1 MIVGIIDTGIC
12 NTRSLQTALGKL
24 GVVCEII
31 KSGSNSQKF
40 DKLVL
45 PGVGAFDFAV
55 DNLHKR
61 NLWDFINKSVIKEKT
76 PFLGICLGM
85 QLLAETSEEGK
96 LNGLG
101 FIPGR
106 VKRIKPNC
114 VTGFKVPNV
123 GWSYTEPVSEYFIS
137 SYKDEVKLPRFYY
150 VHSYHFDCNNPN
162 HVAMQVQL
170 DRAYCAAVRS
180 NHIWGAQFH
189 PEKSHNYGLKF
200 LQLWL
205 DSK

>member
-12 NTRSLQTALGKL
+12 NTRSLQFALKKL
-24 GVVCEII
+24 GVASEII
-31 KSGSNSQKF
+31 NSGANTQQF

-45 PGVGAFDFAV
+45 PGVGAFDYAV
-55 DNLHKR
+55 DNLHKS
-61 NLWDFINKSVIKEKT
+61 NLWDYINKCVIEDRI

-96 LNGLG
+96 LDGFG

-106 VKRIKPNC
+106 VKKIKPSDT
-114 VTGFKVPNV
+114 TGFKVPNV
-123 GWSYTEPVSEYFIS
+123 GWSYTEPVSEYFITL
-137 SYKDEVKLPRFYY
+137 YKEEGKLPRFYF
-150 VHSYHFDCNNPN
+150 VHSYYFDCKNPKD
-162 HVAMQVQL
+162 VAMQVHL
-170 DRAYCAAVRS
+170 DRPYCAAVKS
-180 NHIWGAQFH
+180 DHIWGAQFH

-205 DSK
+205 DNT